1 MARRYGRRALL
12 MSTLKKIP
20 YGISDYKTIIE
31 KNYLYVDKTRHIEL
45 LESLGE
51 PYIFFL
57 RPRRFGKSLFVS
69 ALDYYYD
76 VSSIGDFE
84 KLFGNTYIGKNP
96 TSEKNKYYI
105 LRFDFSGINTS
116 TRENLLEG
124 FTQRILTGLA
134 SFENR
139 YKPDI
144 EYDKEGMPSVIFE
157 RFLTKV
163 KEKIEGS
170 IYVMIDEYDH
180 FANELLSY
188 QTDVFEETISRT
200 GFVRKW
206 YEILKSGTA
215 NGLVQRIFATGVSPV
230 TLDGLTSGFNISK
243 NKTRDMRLNE
253 CMGFTEAEVRWVLKE
268 SLGENIDI
276 EKEMPVLK
284 MYYNGYLFNEDAKNR
299 IFNSDM
305 ILYYASEYNMTN
317 CPPKQLIDT
326 NIASDY
332 NKMAN
337 LFNLKNKQQ
346 NHEVLREIING
357 KPQKTL
363 ITAEFSLAKGFSRDD
378 FNSLLY
384 YLGFSTI
391 GGSDFID
398 VDLVVPNYVIKE
410 LYFDFFGH
418 IITEEAQYDLDV
430 KDIRNSIRNI
440 AKDGDFKSFLEI
452 VSTTLNKLS
461 NRDYVDF
468 DEKYVKIIMATYFM
482 MSRIYYVKS
491 EDEQN
496 RGYVDI
502 ALLPRA
508 GVNAPYNAIIEVK
521 YIKKGAFSQELLDEK
536 VEEARKQI
544 DKYSASGEFAGM
556 HNLLKF
562 IFVFCN
568 DKVVYDEKIE

>member
-1 MARRYGRRALL
+1 
-12 MSTLKKIP
+12 MSIVKRIP

-31 KNYLYVDKTRHIEL
+31 KNYLYVDKTRYIEL

-69 ALDYYYD
+69 TLDYYYD
-76 VSSIGDFE
+76 VNSVGDFE
-84 KLFGNTYIGKNP
+84 KLFSKTYIGGNP
-96 TSEKNKYYI
+96 TREKNKYYI
-105 LRFDFSGINTS
+105 LKFDFSGINTS

-124 FTQRILTGLA
+124 FTERILTGLGN
-134 SFENR
+134 FKNR
-139 YKPDI
+139 YKVDI

-157 RFLTKV
+157 RFLTNV
-163 KEKIEGS
+163 NNKIDGS

-180 FANELLSY
+180 FANELLSF
-188 QTDVFEETISRT
+188 QVDVFEETISRT

-215 NGLVQRIFATGVSPV
+215 SGLVQRIFATGVSPV

-243 NKTRDMRLNE
+243 NKTRDIRFNE
-253 CMGFTEAEVRWVLKE
+253 CMGFTEGEVRWVLKE
-268 SLGENIDI
+268 ALGENIDI

-284 MYYNGYLFNEDAKNR
+284 KYYNGYLFNEDAKNR

-305 ILYYASEYNMTN
+305 VLYYASEYSMTN

-346 NHEVLREIING
+346 NHKVLGEIIDG

-378 FNSLLY
+378 FNSLLF

-398 VDLVVPNYVIKE
+398 VDLVIPNYVIKE

-418 IITEEAQYDLDV
+418 VIAEEAKYDIEV
-430 KDIRNSIRNI
+430 NEIRNSIRNI
-440 AKDGDFKSFLEI
+440 AKDGDFKSFIEI

-461 NRDYVDF
+461 NRDYIDF

-502 ALLPRA
+502 ALLPRP

-521 YIKKGAFSQELLDEK
+521 YIKKSAFSQELLDEK
-536 VEEARKQI
+536 VKEARKQI
-544 DKYSASGEFAGM
+544 DKYATSNEFVEM
-556 HNLLKF
+556 DNLLKM
-562 IFVFCN
+562 IFVFSN
-568 DKVVYDEKIE
+568 DKVVYEEKI